1 MNTVRTSHVISIRH
15 AQAASKAHPDQG
27 AIGEQMEQ
35 GGTSYVDFYGV
46 RIGLETHPF
55 FSPNGDRA
63 MLLVAG
69 IPCDC
74 RNLRQARV
82 CDGTLLIPLALT
94 PLAALCSECYAIHLV
109 EPAESAGRYYD
120 LTDTTTQLN
129 MGDRSFFIHSFG
141 VRSLAN
147 GGEDSFNRSLAYIAR
162 LRTIIENNTRG
173 RRVITPGGWKLADH
187 AAFVAFHPG
196 QLEDMDHSTHT
207 MVEHLLLPYIPE
219 IVATVGI
226 EAARGYAEL
235 ARALFPN
242 SIAARQAH
250 WDTMR

>member
-35 GGTSYVDFYGV
+35 GGTSYVYFYGV

-55 FSPNGDRA
+55 FSPNGDRTV
-63 MLLVAG
+63 LLVG
-69 IPCDC
+69 GVPCGC

-120 LTDTTTQLN
+120 LTDEAQKLTVGEHSYL
-129 MGDRSFFIHSFG
+129 IHRFQ
-141 VRSLAN
+141 VRSIAN
-147 GGEDSFNRSLAYIAR
+147 GGEASFNRSLAYIAR

-173 RRVITPGGWKLADH
+173 KRVITPGGWKTTDR
-187 AAFVAFHPG
+187 AALLAFHPE

-235 ARALFPN
+235 ARTLFPDRM
-242 SIAARQAH
+242 AARQAH